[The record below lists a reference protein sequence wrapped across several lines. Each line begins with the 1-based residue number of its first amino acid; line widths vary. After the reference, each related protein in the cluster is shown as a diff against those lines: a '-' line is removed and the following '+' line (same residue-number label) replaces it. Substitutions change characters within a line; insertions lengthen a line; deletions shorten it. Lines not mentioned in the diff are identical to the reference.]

1 MKRASVL
8 IALVLL
14 VGAASFAPARA
25 ADWLSFEPAGEPNA
39 TTISVEGKSLT
50 YYRFGAGES
59 LMFSIEGPTR
69 VKVLTR
75 ARIPN
80 DMDSMSYSVSIERD
94 GVLERTE
101 EMESSPLDTAYYVA
115 LNHFRPGAIRRVYID
130 VPTGRHGYTLRA
142 GEGATVDARLFRSA
156 ASKPPRV
163 SLAPSIYSAVE
174 TLLHRE
180 KELTYY
186 ILTKDDPVRLEVVG
200 PTSVKVNTRLI
211 YDSTM
216 LASQTFV
223 LGIREPGGPEKLY
236 RIDAEPSETVV
247 LRDRRDALPGALRH
261 FMLEVGDG
269 PHTYEFR
276 LVDSVAG
283 ELAIKFYIPRGDLT
297 NAP

>member
-8 IALVLL
+8 TVLVLL
-14 VGAASFAPARA
+14 ACAAVVAPVRA
-25 ADWLSFEPAGEPNA
+25 VDWLSFEPAGGPDA

-50 YYRFGAGES
+50 YYRFGADEP
-59 LMFSIEGPTR
+59 LTFSIEGPTR

-75 ARIPN
+75 ARIPI
-80 DMDSMSYSVSIERD
+80 DTESMGYSVSIERD

-115 LNHFRPGAIRRVYID
+115 FNHFRPGAIRRIYID
-130 VPTGRHGYTLRA
+130 VPTGRHGYSLRA
-142 GEGATVDARLFRSA
+142 GEGVTVDARIFRSA
-156 ASKPPRV
+156 ASKPSRV
-163 SLAPSIYSAVE
+163 SLAPSAYSSVE

-186 ILTKDDPVRLEVVG
+186 ILTKESPVILEVVG

-223 LGIREPGGPEKLY
+223 LGITELGGSEKLY
-236 RIDAEPSETVV
+236 KIDAEPSETVV

-276 LVDSVAG
+276 LVDSVAS
-283 ELAIKFYIPRGDLT
+283 ELAIKFHIPRGDLS